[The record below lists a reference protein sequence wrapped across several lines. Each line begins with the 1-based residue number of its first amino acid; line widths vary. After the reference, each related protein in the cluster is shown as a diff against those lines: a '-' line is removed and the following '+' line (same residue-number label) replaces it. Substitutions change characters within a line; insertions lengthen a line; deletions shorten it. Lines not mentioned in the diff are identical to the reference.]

1 MDSGPCSSDK
11 GKGTLYKE
19 MAEERDWEELP
30 PEWAVDT
37 QGKYN
42 ATMTNISSK
51 HGTEIRLVAEDRLPT
66 ASHLSK
72 KKLKDLLTK
81 QNNDILS
88 FLVNPEKV
96 HLVNSAESIFRRY
109 GREVPTLQFNAPST
123 ILTDLS
129 LDASLHEILEVMNGS
144 MENIHEVMPVDT
156 YVSQTRWLAAQYK
169 LVGEEV
175 LRLETILFQKIDQLD
190 KLQQRV
196 PLITGLAP
204 TEALSGLIDS
214 FTAYADSV
222 YQASRFEEHYKG
234 WMEAYKKWN
243 VCRQLLSLPMMM
255 RQSTVEPPC
264 SICLLEPVSNVMVPC
279 GHTFCGVCSKK
290 QTTTC
295 YICRGQIRERVKMF
309 FA

>member
-1 MDSGPCSSDK
+1 
-11 GKGTLYKE
+11 

-37 QGKYN
+37 KGKYN

-81 QNNDILS
+81 QNNDVLA
-88 FLVNPEKV
+88 FLVHPSKTP
-96 HLVNSAESIFRRY
+96 LVNQAESVFRRY
-109 GREVPTLQFNAPST
+109 GHEIPTLQFNAPST
-123 ILTDLS
+123 ILTDLR
-129 LDASLHEILEVMNGS
+129 LDASLNEILELMNGS
-144 MENIHEVMPVDT
+144 MEHIRDVTPVDT
-156 YVSQTRWLAAQYK
+156 YVAQTRWLAAQYK

-175 LRLETILFQKIDQLD
+175 LRLETVLFQKIDQLD

-204 TEALSGLIDS
+204 TEELAGLIDS
-214 FTAYADSV
+214 FSKYAESV
-222 YQASRFEEHYKG
+222 YQASHFEEHYKS

-243 VCRQLLSLPMMM
+243 ICRQLLSLPMMM

-264 SICLLEPVSNVMVPC
+264 SICLLEPISSVMVPC

-295 YICRGQIRERVKMF
+295 YMCRGQIRERVKLF